1 MSNQLGNIISGTVKY
16 IILGACTLLILW
28 LVSLIFKF
36 AITGVLSTVFVV
48 LLVIFT
54 KPLIKYFT
62 TKVIK
67 LL

>member
-16 IILGACTLLILW
+16 IILGACALLMVW
-28 LVSLIFKF
+28 LISLIFKF

-62 TKVIK
+62 TKAVK